1 MANRRDQQSSK
12 SSKPKQ
18 GFSDEETTAALAL
31 FNKGVETSKNEERSR
46 REVDRAERKRKDAAE
61 KLKAILADQ
70 DASPEVRAEAEATY
84 REAAA
89 EWSGAGSEPSED

>member
-12 SSKPKQ
+12 SSKSKQ
-18 GFSDEETTAALAL
+18 RFSDEETTAALAL
-31 FNKGVETSKNEERSR
+31 FNQGVETSKNEEQAR
-46 REVDRAERKRKDAAE
+46 READRTERKRKDAAA
-61 KLKAILADQ
+61 KLKAVLADQ
-70 DASPEVRAEAEATY
+70 DASPEARAEAETAY